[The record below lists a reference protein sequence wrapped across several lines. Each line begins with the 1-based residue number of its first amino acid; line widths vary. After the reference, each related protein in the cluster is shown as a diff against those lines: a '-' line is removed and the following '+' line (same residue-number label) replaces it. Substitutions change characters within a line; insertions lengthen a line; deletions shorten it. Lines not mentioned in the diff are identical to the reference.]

1 MERTIDNCLLTI
13 RDWAGNKARSGQEP
27 PWAWYQYMKL
37 IEAVDFIRQGR
48 ASVRRVGANS
58 QESAPPPADDPTGQA
73 RALRSDTSPNQ
84 DDDSSPPLP
93 M

>member
-13 RDWAGNKARSGQEP
+13 RDWAGKKARSGQEP

-48 ASVRRVGANS
+48 ASVRRVGASS
-58 QESAPPPADDPTGQA
+58 QESAPPPADGPKELVPA
-73 RALRSDTSPNQ
+73 RRSDISPDR
-84 DDDSSPPLP
+84 DDDSNPPLP